1 MTIERMCALAA
12 VSRASYYRYCGPKR
26 DADEE
31 ESRLRDAIQ
40 QAAIGNRQYGY
51 RRITHALRAQGWD
64 INHKRVARLMR
75 EDNLLAIRK
84 RRFVRQTTNSKHDFE
99 VAINVARRLT
109 CTAVNQLWVADITYV
124 RLGRVDVFLAVVMDA
139 FSRKIVGWNLGPK
152 LITELA
158 LTALKNAIESRQP
171 APGLIHHSDRGVQYA
186 SATYL
191 DLLLQHGMIPSMS
204 RPGNPYDNAKCERF
218 MKTLKQEE
226 IRCFEYKDMEDLR
239 AHLSVFFDRYYN
251 AARLHSA
258 LGYQSPDEFE
268 SQAAAASAKSEV
280 PRAPSMSFS
289 RHEEI
294 YPPDVRPSL
303 QVTGAANRPLLP
315 LRFG

>member
-1 MTIERMCALAA
+1 MTIERMCTLAA
-12 VSRASYYRYCGPKR
+12 VSRASYYRYGVPKP

-40 QAAIGNRQYGY
+40 RAALASRQYGY
-51 RRITHALRAQGWD
+51 RRITHALRAEGWSV
-64 INHKRVARLMR
+64 NHKRVARLMQQ
-75 EDNLLAIRK
+75 DNLLAIRK
-84 RRFVRQTTNSKHDFE
+84 RRFVPQTTNSEHDFD

-109 CTAVNQLWVADITYV
+109 PTATNQLWVADLTYV
-124 RLGRVDVFLAVVMDA
+124 RLGCVDVFVAVVMDA

-152 LITELA
+152 LTTDLA
-158 LTALKNAIESRQP
+158 LTALQTAIESRQP

-186 SATYL
+186 SAAYV
-191 DLLLQHGMIPSMS
+191 DLLLQHSMIASMS

-226 IRCFEYKDMEDLR
+226 IRCFEYTDMEDLR
-239 AHLSVFFDRYYN
+239 AHLSIFFDRYYN

-258 LGYQSPDEFE
+258 LGYRSPDEFE
-268 SQAAAASAKSEV
+268 RQAGASTKPEI
-280 PRAPSMSFS
+280 PRAPSMSFK

-294 YPPDVRPSL
+294 YPPDVRP
-303 QVTGAANRPLLP
+303 
-315 LRFG
+315 

>member
-315 LRFG
+315 HRFG

>member
-1 MTIERMCALAA
+1 MTIERMCTLAA
-12 VSRASYYRYCGPKR
+12 VSRASYYRYGVPKP

-40 QAAIGNRQYGY
+40 RAALASRQYGY
-51 RRITHALRAQGWD
+51 RRITHALRAQGWSV
-64 INHKRVARLMR
+64 NHKRVTRLMR
-75 EDNLLAIRK
+75 QDNLLAIRK
-84 RRFVRQTTNSKHDFE
+84 RRFVPQTTNSEHDFD

-109 CTAVNQLWVADITYV
+109 PTATNQLWVADLTYV
-124 RLGRVDVFLAVVMDA
+124 RLGCVDVFVAVVMDA

-152 LITELA
+152 LTTDLA
-158 LTALKNAIESRQP
+158 LTALNNAIESRQP

-186 SATYL
+186 SAAYV
-191 DLLLQHGMIPSMS
+191 DLLLQHSMIASMS

-226 IRCFEYKDMEDLR
+226 IRCFEYRDMEDLR
-239 AHLSVFFDRYYN
+239 ANLSIFFDRYYN

-258 LGYQSPDEFE
+258 LGYRSPDEFE
-268 SQAAAASAKSEV
+268 RQAGASTKSEI
-280 PRAPSMSFS
+280 PRAPTVSFK

-294 YPPDVRPSL
+294 YPPDVRP
-303 QVTGAANRPLLP
+303 
-315 LRFG
+315 